1 MVAGLM
7 AHAADKSTIG
17 LEPLWERGKR
27 YKTNI
32 ETHLMLAFY
41 IHPLPLV
48 TLRFQER
55 MGTESTSSH
64 K

>member
-17 LEPLWERGKR
+17 LEPLWERGKQN
-27 YKTNI
+27 KTNI

-41 IHPLPLV
+41 IHPLLLV

-55 MGTESTSSH
+55 MGTENTSNY

>member
-17 LEPLWERGKR
+17 LEPLREGGKQ

-32 ETHLMLAFY
+32 ETRLTLAFY

-48 TLRFQER
+48 TLRFQEG
-55 MGTESTSSH
+55 MGTESSSSH

>member
-7 AHAADKSTIG
+7 VHAADKSTIG
-17 LEPLWERGKR
+17 LEPFRERGKQ

-32 ETHLMLAFY
+32 ETCLTLAFY
-41 IHPLPLV
+41 IHPLVLV
-48 TLRFQER
+48 TLRFQDR
-55 MGTESTSSH
+55 MGTENTSCH